1 MGGFFIFTNNMK
13 KIDSNHAPLAVG
25 PYSQAIKAGNFV
37 FCSGQ
42 IGLDPKT
49 NLLVTGGIEKE
60 TKQTLI
66 NLSIVLTAAKLSFRD
81 VVKTE
86 IFITNIKNFAKV
98 NAVYA
103 TFFISNLKP
112 ARQTIGVASLPK
124 GANIEIS
131 CIAYAKK

>member
-1 MGGFFIFTNNMK
+1 MK
-13 KIDSNHAPLAVG
+13 KIDSNHAPLSVG
-25 PYSQAIKAGNFV
+25 PYSQAIKVGNFV

-66 NLSIVLTAAKLSFRD
+66 NLSIVLTAVKLSFRD

-86 IFITNIKNFAKV
+86 IFMTNIKNFAKV

-103 TFFISNLKP
+103 TFFTSNPKP
-112 ARQTIGVASLPK
+112 ARQTIGIRELPK
-124 GANIEIS
+124 GASIEIS